1 MVSYPIPFSFVRQG
15 VNVPVGHR
23 VTVGEHK
30 LWMHC
35 SGDGQPAT
43 VFVPGAGSVG
53 LDFLLAHEQVARLTT
68 SLLYD
73 RAGTG
78 WSDDADLPRTADE
91 VTDELRALLRAVSVP
106 PPYLLVGHSLG
117 GVYVQRFAQ
126 RFPDEVAGLLLLD
139 PAHEDWDLYQPEHL
153 RLAANQSGDVELPE
167 LSDELLA
174 QVRAYFE
181 AMLADFPAS
190 IRRPLIDKR
199 LSPERVLTGLQEGGR
214 LLEDLSDLRSGGPR
228 PDVPLIVL
236 SGTDVDPSQTMFQ
249 PEELIREQIR
259 GSERLFDA
267 IAAAASRGE
276 HRSLSDAAH
285 PTIPMTRPDAVATAV
300 KDLLAQASPGTG
312 DGSTASR
319 Y

>member
-1 MVSYPIPFSFVRQG
+1 M
-15 VNVPVGHR
+15 
-23 VTVGEHK
+23 TVGKRK
-30 LWMHC
+30 LWMHR
-35 SGDGQPAT
+35 SGAGEPAT

-53 LDFLLAHEQVARLTT
+53 LDFLLVHEQVAELTT
-68 SLLYD
+68 SVLYD

-78 WSDDADLPRTADE
+78 WSDDADLPRSADE
-91 VTDELRALLRAVSVP
+91 VTDELRAVLRVAGLR

-117 GVYVQRFAQ
+117 GVYVQRFTQ

-153 RLAANQSGDVELPE
+153 RLASNRSAEIELPE

-174 QVRAYFE
+174 QVRASFE
-181 AMLADFPAS
+181 TMLAGFPAS
-190 IRRPLIDKR
+190 IRRQLIDKR
-199 LSPERVLTGLQEGGR
+199 LSPERVFTGFHEGGR
-214 LLEDLSDLRSGGPR
+214 LLEDLNDLRNGGAR

-267 IAAAASRGE
+267 IAAAAPRGQ
-276 HRSLSDAAH
+276 HRSLSDASH
-285 PTIPMTRPDAVATAV
+285 PTIPMARPDAVATAV
-300 KDLLAQASPGTG
+300 KDLLALIQPGA
-312 DGSTASR
+312 GSAASR
-319 Y
+319 SGARSSF

>member
-1 MVSYPIPFSFVRQG
+1 MRQD
-15 VNVPVGHR
+15 VDVPVGHR
-23 VTVGEHK
+23 VAVGEHN
-30 LWMHC
+30 LWVHR
-35 SGDGQPAT
+35 SGDGEPAA
-43 VFVPGAGSVG
+43 VFVPGAGAFG
-53 LDFLLAHEQVARLTT
+53 LDFLLAHEQVAQLTT
-68 SLLYD
+68 SVLYD

-91 VTDELRALLRAVSVP
+91 VTDELRALLLAVSVP

-139 PAHEDWDLYQPEHL
+139 PAHEDWDHYQPEHL
-153 RLAANQSGDVELPE
+153 RLASNQSREIELPE
-167 LSDELLA
+167 VSDELLA

-181 AMLADFPAS
+181 TMLAGFPAS
-190 IRRPLIDKR
+190 IRIQLINKR
-199 LSPERVLTGLQEGGR
+199 LSPDRVLTGFEEGGR
-214 LLEDLSDLRSGGPR
+214 LLDDLSDLRSGGAR

-267 IAAAASRGE
+267 IAAAAPCGE

-285 PTIPMTRPDAVATAV
+285 PTIPMARPDAVATAV
-300 KDLLAQASPGTG
+300 KDLLAQISPGTG
-312 DGSTASR
+312 DGSRASR
-319 Y
+319 C

>member
-1 MVSYPIPFSFVRQG
+1 M
-15 VNVPVGHR
+15 HR
-23 VTVGEHK
+23 SGE
-30 LWMHC
+30 
-35 SGDGQPAT
+35 GEPAT
-43 VFVPGAGSVG
+43 VFVPGGGSLG
-53 LDFLLAHEQVARLTT
+53 LDFLLVHEQVAQLTT
-68 SLLYD
+68 SVLYD

-78 WSDDADLPRTADE
+78 WSDDADLPRSADE
-91 VTDELRALLRAVSVP
+91 VTDELRALLQVAAPP

-117 GVYVQRFAQ
+117 GIYVQRFAQ

-153 RLAANQSGDVELPE
+153 RLASNPSGEIELPA

-174 QVRAYFE
+174 QIRGYFE
-181 AMLADFPAS
+181 AMLAGFPAS
-190 IRRPLIDKR
+190 VRRQLIDKR
-199 LSPERVLTGLQEGGR
+199 LSPERVFTGFQEGGR
-214 LLEDLSDLRSGGPR
+214 VLADLDDLRNGGAR

-236 SGTDVDPSQTMFQ
+236 SGTEVDPSQTMFQ

-267 IAAAASRGE
+267 IAAATPRGQ
-276 HRSLSDAAH
+276 HRSLSDASH
-285 PTIPMTRPDAVATAV
+285 PTIPMVRPDAVAAAV
-300 KDLLAQASPGTG
+300 KDLLAQIPAGAG